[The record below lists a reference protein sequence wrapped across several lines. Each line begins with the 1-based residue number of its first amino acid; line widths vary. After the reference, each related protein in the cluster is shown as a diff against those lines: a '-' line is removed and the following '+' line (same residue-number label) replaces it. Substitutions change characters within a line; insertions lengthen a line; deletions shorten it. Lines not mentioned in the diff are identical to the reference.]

1 MYRMFDIRR
10 IQVHTLKEFFKEFAM
25 IVLGILT
32 AITIEHQY
40 TQSHKRHLAEKAA
53 QQVRQEIAANLQLVE
68 DSIKSNEK
76 NIQQFNELEQKL
88 VQDIQA
94 KLPREQALS
103 TLEKNMDGRYGIG
116 AYVIEPAQDAW
127 DAAIASQ
134 AVVQMKPK
142 DLQAFSRLY
151 AKQKA
156 VNNELVS
163 FQQGMRTGLW
173 MRWNNVITDLQ
184 FQRLDTLEFLKVLR
198 EFIGNLTVLN
208 NKMKMYREAL
218 QAVKPLAEENSDEH

>member
-1 MYRMFDIRR
+1 MFDIRR

>member
-1 MYRMFDIRR
+1 MFEIRR
-10 IQVHTLKEFFKEFAM
+10 IHVHTLKEFFKEFAM

-40 TQSHKRHLAEKAA
+40 TQSHQRHLAEKAA
-53 QQVRQEIAANLQLVE
+53 QQVRKEIASNLQLVE

-76 NIQQFNELEQKL
+76 NIQQFNQLEQKL
-88 VQDIQA
+88 VQDLQS
-94 KLPREQALS
+94 KTDRELALT
-103 TLEKNMDGRYGIG
+103 TLEKNLDGHYGIG

-134 AVVQMKPK
+134 AVVQMKAH

-156 VNNELVS
+156 VNNDLLG

-173 MRWNNVITDLQ
+173 MRWNNVVTDLQ
-184 FQRLDTLEFLKVLR
+184 FKRLDTLEFLKVLR

-208 NKMKMYREAL
+208 NKMKAYREAL
-218 QAVKPLAEENSDEH
+218 IAVKPDHTDAVDEH

>member
-1 MYRMFDIRR
+1 MFDIRR

-156 VNNELVS
+156 VNNELLS

>member
-1 MYRMFDIRR
+1 MFDIRR

-184 FQRLDTLEFLKVLR
+184 FQRLDTLKFLKVLR